1 MKYAL
6 LIHHDPSGWGDLS
19 EAEREEVTA
28 QYMEINNDARVYG
41 GAQLQPID
49 LTTTVRSNGNGEA
62 LLTDG
67 PFVAA
72 KEHLGGFF
80 LVDADNLDEATAIA
94 AKIPA
99 LRTGGVV
106 EVRPIVER

>member
-6 LIHHDPSGWGDLS
+6 LIHHDDSNWGDLS
-19 EAEREEVTA
+19 EQERAQVTEE
-28 QYMEINNDARVYG
+28 YMAINADERVYG
-41 GAQLQPID
+41 GAQLQPMD
-49 LTTTVRSNGNGEA
+49 LTTTVRRNGSGEA

-67 PFVAA
+67 PFVAS

-80 LVDADNLDEATAIA
+80 LVEADNLDEATALA

-106 EVRPIVER
+106 EVRPVVER